1 MSDLSVIGYLID
13 LEFKEDEFCSE
24 EIDLVYDLMVEILFE
39 FFDIIEI
46 DLYYSEENEEEEECV
61 NVIDVIIILFV
72 QYINGKYLVIIVFK
86 DLEVVE
92 VRCGQF
98 ESVVFF

>member
-46 DLYYSEENEEEEECV
+46 DLYYSEENEEEEEECV

-72 QYINGKYLVIIVFK
+72 
-86 DLEVVE
+86 
-92 VRCGQF
+92 
-98 ESVVFF
+98 